1 MSQFKDIPQPNDQ
14 RNVSQSDILSNF
26 QYLATSQGGPP
37 AGVANG
43 IIKVDHEQFGNNAL
57 NSKDGFHNQVSL
69 LDRLVPSNLVNAVSG
84 ASSDSILYSK
94 ADGKPTSQLRFIN
107 SSIDAPV
114 TYLSALVLFTGGS
127 DTVGSAIL
135 GNTQNVNNPGGV
147 VRNEKGKYTIS
158 FSVPLTSLSYLVF
171 IQPLSATSNGAFFSN
186 YSNKNLNSVQINT
199 FTTSGNRT
207 DPDEISVMVYGLY

>member
-69 LDRLVPSNLVNAVSG
+69 LDRGVPANLVNAISG
-84 ASSDSILYSK
+84 ASSDSIFYSK
-94 ADGKPTSQLRFIN
+94 ADGQPTSQLRFIN
-107 SSIDAPV
+107 SSIDSPV
-114 TYLSALVLFTGGS
+114 TYLSAMVLFNSTG
-127 DTVGSAIL
+127 AIL

-147 VRNEKGKYTIS
+147 TRIGTGIYRID
-158 FSVPLTSLSYLVF
+158 FSIPLPSVNYLILAEIGSTSGNSTL
-171 IQPLSATSNGAFFSN
+171 ITN
-186 YSNKNLNSVQINT
+186 YSNKTINNFRINVFNLAPSH
-199 FTTSGNRT
+199 S
-207 DPDEISVMVYGLY
+207 DPDQISVMVYGLY